1 MFTSV
6 GGALNIQDPSVRLR
20 REVGE
25 YILAHPETYT
35 KAILGDEPSRYV
47 QRMKQMDTWGGAIEL
62 GILSDIYKIQIC
74 SVDVKVSPLS
84 RLSDLHQLTY
94 IRRPE

>member
-6 GGALNIQDPSVRLR
+6 GGALNIQDPSTRLR

-35 KAILGDEPSRYV
+35 KAILGDEPTRYV

-62 GILSDIYKIQIC
+62 SILSDIYKIQIC
-74 SVDVKVSPLS
+74 SVDVKVSLRHERTNLYQANKS
-84 RLSDLHQLTY
+84 
-94 IRRPE
+94 